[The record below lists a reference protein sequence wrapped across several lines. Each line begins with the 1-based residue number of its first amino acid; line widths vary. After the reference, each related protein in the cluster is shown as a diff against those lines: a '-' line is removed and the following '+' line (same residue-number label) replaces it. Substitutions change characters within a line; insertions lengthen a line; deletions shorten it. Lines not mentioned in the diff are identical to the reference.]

1 LDTFEKRKALVARLN
16 LVDDIF
22 FEKVAEDKEAC
33 EEMLQTILAM
43 PSLQILKAETQKFIR
58 NVGTRSVR
66 LDLWCKDEL
75 GRLFNVEMQKANDD
89 DHIRRVRYYCA
100 NLDTVS
106 TEEGKEFNELPEI
119 YIIYITRSDFLKGSK
134 TIYHVERRLAETG
147 KLVYNGVNE
156 IYVNT
161 AVNDGSEI
169 AELMRFFA
177 HSNEYN
183 NKFPKVLSRV
193 RYFKEERQGV
203 KIMCDLV
210 DELMKEKDAEITKM
224 KAEIADKDAEIAS
237 QAAKIARLTAEL
249 AKKENTI
256 C

>member
-1 LDTFEKRKALVARLN
+1 LDNFKERKALVARLN

-33 EEMLQTILAM
+33 EEILQTILAM
-43 PSLQILKAETQKFIR
+43 PSLQILKSETQKFIR

-66 LDLWCKDEL
+66 LDLWCKDAL

-89 DHIRRVRYYCA
+89 DHIRRVRYYCS

-106 TEEGKEFNELPEI
+106 TEEGKEFSELPEI
-119 YIIYITRSDFLKGSK
+119 YIIYITRSDFLKGHK
-134 TIYHVERRLAETG
+134 TIYHVERRLAETD
-147 KLVYNGVNE
+147 KLVYNGINE

-161 AVNDGSEI
+161 AVDDGSEI
-169 AELMRFFA
+169 AELMQFFA

-183 NKFPKVLSRV
+183 DKFPKVVSRV

-203 KIMCDLV
+203 EKMCDLV
-210 DELMKEKDAEITKM
+210 DELMKDMRVAMAEKDAEIANQA
-224 KAEIADKDAEIAS
+224 AEIANKDAEIA
-237 QAAKIARLTAEL
+237 RLKAEL
-249 AKKENTI
+249 AKKEK
-256 C
+256 